1 MSLCSCVTSQEAPA
15 GSPVCPKARLK
26 ITKAS
31 SETAFRSVLMDMYSH
46 GLFLPLEHW
55 SSRLRLYPTTASL
68 PHDCVSTPLAR
79 HLSSVPRCAHTHPK
93 PNSVLQEHT
102 ASIQRYSVR
111 LLGYK
116 NNAVEEVS
124 IAFGFPADPLPQP
137 FGAPALGGGLAV
149 IP

>member
-1 MSLCSCVTSQEAPA
+1 
-15 GSPVCPKARLK
+15 
-26 ITKAS
+26 
-31 SETAFRSVLMDMYSH
+31 MDMYSH

-55 SSRLRLYPTTASL
+55 SSRLRLYPTSKAFIL
-68 PHDCVSTPLAR
+68 GAEG
-79 HLSSVPRCAHTHPK
+79 AHTHPK

-102 ASIQRYSVR
+102 ASIQRYSVC